1 MKPPITPIP
10 LHWDWERD
18 IPPAPGLVVGQM
30 IYLSGQCAFDPG
42 GKVVA
47 PRDMIAQADRCFA
60 NIQDILGR
68 VGASMTDIVKLTTY
82 FTEPLSRERA
92 EQYWDVRRRY
102 FGDYRPAS
110 TGVQV
115 ASLILPELV
124 VEIEAIA
131 CLPEQR

>member
-1 MKPPITPIP
+1 MKPHIAPIP

-18 IPPAPGLVVGQM
+18 IPPAPGLIVNQT
-30 IYLSGQCAFDPG
+30 IYLSGQCAFDPQG
-42 GKVVA
+42 HVVA
-47 PRDMIAQADRCFA
+47 PYDMVAQADRCFS
-60 NIQDILGR
+60 NIQHILAR
-68 VGASMTDIVKLTTY
+68 AGASMADIVKLTTY
-82 FTEPLSRERA
+82 FTEPLSRELA

-124 VEIEAIA
+124 IEIEAIA
-131 CLPEQR
+131 CLPGQG